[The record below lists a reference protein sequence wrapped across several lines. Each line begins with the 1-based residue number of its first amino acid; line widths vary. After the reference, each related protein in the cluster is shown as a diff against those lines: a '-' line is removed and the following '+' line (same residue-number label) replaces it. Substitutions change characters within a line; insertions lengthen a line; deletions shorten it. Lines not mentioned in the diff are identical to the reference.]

1 MTTDMDNKLPYTT
14 IRADIA
20 HALRFGPLSVAQMLG
35 VLPYDETQLRNML
48 RRMAADN
55 AVLRTGQGIYSL
67 PAPAD
72 TTNLVPRRDRAHDFS
87 PTGKFSL
94 VHSPD
99 MTTPPA
105 RPGAMD
111 YAALPSRRGN
121 RLFYRDGRVEILSL
135 QGSAA
140 TPAQSEPPRASAH

>member
-1 MTTDMDNKLPYTT
+1 MRTDMGNKLTYTT
-14 IRADIA
+14 IRADIVRV
-20 HALRFGPLSVAQMLG
+20 LRRGALSVAQMLG
-35 VLPYDETQLRNML
+35 VLPYNETQLRNML
-48 RRMAADN
+48 RRMAADK

-72 TTNLVPRRDRAHDFS
+72 TTNLVPRRDRAYDFS

-121 RLFYRDGRVEILSL
+121 RLYYRDGRI
-135 QGSAA
+135 QTIGTAA
-140 TPAQSEPPRASAH
+140 

>member
-1 MTTDMDNKLPYTT
+1 MGNKLPYTA
-14 IRADIA
+14 IRADIERV
-20 HALRFGPLSVAQMLG
+20 LRRGALSVAEL
-35 VLPYDETQLRNML
+35 VEATPYNETQLRNML
-48 RRMAADN
+48 RRMAADK

-72 TTNLVPRRDRAHDFS
+72 TTNLVPRRDRAYDFS
-87 PTGKFSL
+87 PAGKFSL

-111 YAALPSRRGN
+111 YAVLPSRRGN
-121 RLFYRDGRVEILSL
+121 RLFYRDGRVETLCL

>member
-1 MTTDMDNKLPYTT
+1 MTEKATQLGNKLPYTT

-20 HALRFGPLSVAQMLG
+20 HALRFGELSVAQMLD
-35 VLPYDETQLRNML
+35 VLPYGETQLRNML
-48 RRMAADN
+48 RRMAADK

-67 PAPAD
+67 PAPVDA
-72 TTNLVPRRDRAHDFS
+72 TNLVPRRDRAHDFS

-121 RLFYRDGRVEILSL
+121 RLYYRDGRI
-135 QGSAA
+135 QMIGAA
-140 TPAQSEPPRASAH
+140 A

>member
-1 MTTDMDNKLPYTT
+1 MTEKATQLGNKLPYTT
-14 IRADIA
+14 IRADIERV
-20 HALRFGPLSVAQMLG
+20 LRFGPLSVAQMLG
-35 VLPYDETQLRNML
+35 VLPYDESQLRNML
-48 RRMAADN
+48 RRMADDKAL
-55 AVLRTGQGIYSL
+55 LRTGRGIYSL

-111 YAALPSRRGN
+111 YATLPSRRGN
-121 RLFYRDGRVEILSL
+121 RLYYRDGRIQTIGE
-135 QGSAA
+135 AA
-140 TPAQSEPPRASAH
+140 